1 MSGTAGEKDSG
12 NENKNRA
19 ENGHKNLIPQQNY
32 REKLKCTIK
41 KKSLKKR
48 KV

>member
-19 ENGHKNLIPQQNY
+19 ENGHKKFNSTT
-32 REKLKCTIK
+32 KLQ
-41 KKSLKKR
+41 R
-48 KV
+48 KALNVRK